1 MKLESQE
8 GGARHGLA
16 AVGNWN
22 PEFTKSVVEKIDTM
36 IIDLPEEEREKGY
49 EAIIKNDCKRIIEV
63 GKTVQLRKA
72 R

>member
-49 EAIIKNDCKRIIEV
+49 EAIIKNNLYLEV
-63 GKTVQLRKA
+63 GIM
-72 R
+72 